1 MEQNILQRGTTPV
14 HSFTLPAELAETE
27 LAVVC
32 VTYRQGRKIAL
43 EKGTEDVTIADG
55 TVSVSLTQDET
66 LLFREGTNC
75 LIQLRLRT
83 QNGDALASDVI
94 SVCVRGV
101 LKEGVI

>member
-1 MEQNILQRGTTPV
+1 MQRGTTPV

-27 LAVVC
+27 LAAVY
-32 VTYRQGRKIAL
+32 VTYQQGRKIVL

-55 TVSVSLTQDET
+55 VVSVNLTQDET

-83 QNGDALASDVI
+83 KNGDALASNVL
-94 SVCVRGV
+94 SVPVYGV
-101 LKEGVI
+101 LKDGVV